1 MFGDERATAVALRKL
16 LPGVKRKVQRRH
28 MRAKQCVRNGCAR
41 TKVWHLRLYARINV
55 VPDVAVRPAVQSAV
69 LQRGEVIGRKV
80 IPQFVTL
87 VNGRPDLA
95 RYWFD
100 RQTHRIPESRCI
112 APRIL
117 SVEIA
122 HRYGSAPRIFSP
134 VYIRFRAAPGVQLLP
149 VRGKGQRP
157 RIVSARW

>member
-1 MFGDERATAVALRKL
+1 VFGDERAAAVALRKL
-16 LPGVKRKVQRRH
+16 LPGIKRKLQWRH
-28 MRAKQCVRNGCAR
+28 MRTKQYVRNDRACN
-41 TKVWHLRLYARINV
+41 KVWLLRLYARINI
-55 VPDVAVRPAVQSAV
+55 VPDVAVRPAVESAV

-87 VNGRPDLA
+87 VNGRPDFS

-100 RQTHRIPESRCI
+100 RQTHWIPKSRCI

-117 SVEIA
+117 PVEIA
-122 HRYGSAPRIFSP
+122 HRYGSAPRIFSC
-134 VYIRFRAAPGVQLLP
+134 VYIRFRADRDEQTLP